1 MVVLLVTLVDVCR
14 RYAWLMVVIF
24 LLLTSG
30 CGWFT
35 ATYFK
40 MNTDVN
46 TLLAADLPWRL
57 QEKAL
62 EKAFP
67 QRSDLLVV
75 VITATEAAL
84 AEQAATSLYERMT
97 RLPEVFKH
105 LKRPD
110 ALPFFRQNGLLYLSE
125 VELANVIDRLMA
137 AQPLLGAL
145 AADQSLR
152 GLFRVLGMMLKGVE
166 AKAIDEQQFAPVFMQ
181 VSNVVA
187 AQAQGNPAKLD
198 WQKLLNPDNTNS
210 PRLLR
215 RFILTQPV
223 LDYSALSPGKKAT
236 QAVRAMVREAGLD
249 KLPGVTIRLTGSV
262 ALNDEEFA
270 SVADGMGLAAIGSLL
285 VVIVLLLLA
294 LRSVRLVLPILLTL
308 LAGLIITTAFGLAAL
323 GSLNLISVAFAVMFI
338 GIAVD
343 FGIQFGVRFRDQ
355 LFHQPEAA
363 AALRNTARVIARPL
377 ALAAGSTSA
386 GFLAFTPTSY
396 AGVAELW
403 LIAGA
408 GMIIAFG
415 CNLTLL
421 PALISLCRPPPEQEA
436 VGFFWLRPLD
446 NFLHRQRVAVLTVAI
461 VLAIVSAVVA
471 THLRFDFDPLNLK
484 NPRAES
490 VATLFDLAKNLD
502 STPYTAQ
509 ILMPDLTGADALATK
524 LRTLPEVARVMTLS
538 SFLPEEQEI
547 KLQLLQ
553 DTRMILLATLSPSD
567 FAPAPKAADL
577 TQAAQELH
585 SKLQSLRDKHPSIVA
600 LADAMQPLLTDADKL
615 FALQEALIGALPA
628 QLIQIRDL
636 LSAQAVSIANMP
648 PELKEDWM
656 TTDGKA
662 RVEIYPRINPRN
674 PDELLAFNRSIQAV
688 APHASGTTIAIAES
702 GATVVKAFVQA
713 ALGAVL
719 IIGLLV
725 FASLRRWFDTLAL
738 LAPLL
743 LGGVLTL
750 AICVLLGVPV
760 NFANIIGLPLLLGL
774 GVSFAIYFVSYWR
787 EGGSNPLQ
795 SSMARA
801 VTFSAST
808 TLVAFGSLALSDH
821 PGTASMGQILTI
833 ALLCALA
840 STCLLLPAL
849 LRQDKS

>member
-1 MVVLLVTLVDVCR
+1 MTAFFVALVDACR
-14 RYAWLMVVIF
+14 RHAWAVIAAF
-24 LLLTSG
+24 GLLTGG
-30 CGWFT
+30 CGWFA
-35 ATYFK
+35 ATHFK

-46 TLLAADLPWRL
+46 TLLAADLPWRQ

-62 EKAFP
+62 EQAFP

-75 VITATEAAL
+75 VIDAKQAAV
-84 AEQAATSLYERMT
+84 AEQAAATLHERMEQ
-97 RLPEVFKH
+97 RPDLFKN

-125 VELANVIDRLMA
+125 AELSDVIDQLMA

-152 GLFRVLGMMLKGVE
+152 GLFRVFGMMLKGVE
-166 AKAIDEQQFAPVFMQ
+166 AKAIDEKQFAAVFTQ
-181 VSNVVA
+181 VSDIIA
-187 AQAQGNPAKLD
+187 AQNQGKASSLD
-198 WQKLLNPDNTNS
+198 WQNLLNPNNTNS

-215 RFILTQPV
+215 RFILSQPV
-223 LDYSALSPGKKAT
+223 LDYSALSPGNQAT
-236 QAVRAMVREAGLD
+236 AAVRAMVREAGLD

-270 SVADGMGLAAIGSLL
+270 SVADGMGLAAIGSLVL
-285 VVIVLLLLA
+285 VILLLLLA
-294 LRSVRLVLPILLTL
+294 LRSVRLVMPILLTL
-308 LAGLIITTAFGLAAL
+308 LAGLVITTAFGLAAL

-355 LFHQPEAA
+355 LYHQPDAA
-363 AALRNTARVIARPL
+363 AALRDTARIIARPL
-377 ALAAGSTSA
+377 ALAAGSTAA

-396 AGVAELW
+396 AGVAELGF
-403 LIAGA
+403 IAGA
-408 GMIIAFG
+408 GMIIACG

-421 PALISLCRPPPEQEA
+421 PALISRFRPPAEQEA
-436 VGFFWLRPLD
+436 VGFRWLQPLD
-446 NFLHRQRVAVLTVAI
+446 DFLNRRRGAVLTAAAT
-461 VLAIVSAVVA
+461 LALASAAMA
-471 THLRFDFDPLNLK
+471 TQLRFDFDPLNLK
-484 NPRAES
+484 NPHAES

-509 ILMPDLTGADALATK
+509 ILLPDLASADALAEK
-524 LRTLPEVARVMTLS
+524 LRAVPEIARVMTLS
-538 SFLPEEQEI
+538 SFLPDGQDV
-547 KLQLLQ
+547 KLPLLQ
-553 DTRMILLATLSPSD
+553 DTRMILLATLSPSS
-567 FAPAPKAADL
+567 FAPAPKADDL
-577 TQAAQELH
+577 TEAAQELH
-585 SKLQSLRDKHPSIVA
+585 TKLQALRDKHPSIAA
-600 LADAMQPLLTDADKL
+600 LADALQPLLTDADKL
-615 FALQEALIGALPA
+615 FTLQEGLIGGLPA

-636 LSAQAVSIANMP
+636 LSAQAVTVATMP
-648 PELKEDWM
+648 PELTADWV
-656 TTDGKA
+656 TADGKA
-662 RVEIYPRINPRN
+662 RVEIYPRINPRM
-674 PDELLAFNRSIQAV
+674 PDELQTFNRAILAI
-688 APHASGTTIAIAES
+688 APQASGTTIAIAES
-702 GATVVKAFVQA
+702 GATVVNAFMQA

-725 FASLRRWFDTLAL
+725 FATLRRWFDTLAL

-750 AICVLLGVPV
+750 ALCVLLGVPV

-787 EGGSNPLQ
+787 DGGADPLQ

-801 VTFSAST
+801 VVFSAST